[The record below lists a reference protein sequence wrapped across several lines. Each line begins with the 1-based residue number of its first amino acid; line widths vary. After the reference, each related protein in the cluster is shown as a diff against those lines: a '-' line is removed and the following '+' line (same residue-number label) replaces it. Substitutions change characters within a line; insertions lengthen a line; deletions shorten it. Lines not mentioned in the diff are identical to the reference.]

1 MYGRLYV
8 ITRLNFGVNL
18 TVHQVYLKFNA
29 EIPRRVLVSQILNHL
44 DPVTFVRFF
53 EMSLKWI
60 KNKLN
65 TERVFQYI

>member
-1 MYGRLYV
+1 MYWRLYV
-8 ITRLNFGVNL
+8 INRLNFGVNL
-18 TVHQVYLKFNA
+18 TVHRVYLKFNV
-29 EIPRRVLVSQILNHL
+29 EILRRVSQIFNDL

-53 EMSLKWI
+53 EMKSFI